1 MGRLLNGVL
10 IGVGIGLLIAPMP
23 GEEMRRLLSQRFQEL
38 RSSLPENE
46 QLKQYTQQ
54 VTDRVS
60 QTSSNLKDYTQ
71 QAASKVKDT
80 GSTLGNLAQ
89 KSATQVKQTG
99 QDVASTTKQ
108 TAKSVQQ
115 GKQSPRMTTDEAA
128 VDEIIPVD
136 TIAPYEGAG
145 DRTLEP

>member
-10 IGVGIGLLIAPMP
+10 VGVGIGLLIAPMP

-46 QLKQYTQQ
+46 QLKQYAQQ

-71 QAASKVKDT
+71 QAASTVKDT
-80 GSTLGNLAQ
+80 RSTLGNLAQ
-89 KSATQVKQTG
+89 KAATQVKQTG

-108 TAKSVQQ
+108 TTLSMQQ
-115 GKQSPRMTTDEAA
+115 GTQSPPMSTD
-128 VDEIIPVD
+128 
-136 TIAPYEGAG
+136 EGAG
-145 DRTLEP
+145 DLTLES

>member
-1 MGRLLNGVL
+1 MGRLLDGVRV
-10 IGVGIGLLIAPMP
+10 GVGIGVRIAPMT
-23 GEEMRRLLSQRFQEL
+23 GEEMRRLLSQRFHEL
-38 RSSLPENE
+38 RGSLPENE

-115 GKQSPRMTTDEAA
+115 D
-128 VDEIIPVD
+128 
-136 TIAPYEGAG
+136 
-145 DRTLEP
+145 